1 MHAIESLISRL
12 RGLDILLWSE
22 NGALRYSAPPG
33 AMTPALVAELRENKA
48 GLLAALEKAAAIPQE
63 GPPIPREPRGR
74 PLPLSFAQE
83 RLWFL
88 EQLGQA
94 GHAYNMPVSL
104 RLRGPLNED
113 ALRQALRELV
123 LRHEPLRTTFQ
134 AVGGVPAQIISSHPP
149 EVRRL
154 DLSGKSP
161 EERDAELHRL
171 VTQENTHRFE
181 LSREPPLRLVLIRL
195 APQEHVLLLVLHH
208 IASDGWSIEILSR
221 ELPGLYAGFAS
232 GRPASLPP
240 LPIQYADF
248 AVWQRQQLG
257 GDVLQKQL
265 AYWKETLAGLSPLEF
280 PTDFS
285 RSEGGSYRSAARA
298 FRIEAPTVAAIR
310 KLNAERG
317 LTLFMTLL
325 AAFDVLLARYTG
337 QSRVSVGSPIA
348 NRNRTETEGLIG
360 FFVNSLVLST
370 DTGGDPTF
378 LELLERV
385 RQSALGAYANQDVP
399 FERVVE
405 ELQPTR
411 SLTRNPLFQV
421 VFALQQAAAMAP
433 QFPFPGLDTRLLEIG
448 EATVRFDFEIHLWPD
463 GDALQGVCT
472 FAADL
477 FLPESIEQLLA
488 HYQALLTHL
497 VAHPE
502 QRLSQASLLSPEE
515 RRRLMSEWNRPR
527 TALPAACIHELFEE
541 VAHSRPEA
549 LAIVS
554 GTEPLTYGAL
564 NAAAN
569 RLARRLRAWGVG
581 PEVGVA
587 FYLERSAS
595 LVIAAL
601 AILKAGGFFVPLE
614 PGHPRARLQH
624 QLADTRA
631 RVLITRRSLVE
642 RLPPSDVRLLVL
654 ESEDVSGEDA
664 RDLGR
669 TATPENLAYVM
680 YTSGSTGSPRGVAVT
695 HPSVVRLVRNN
706 PFASFSPEETCLA
719 FAPVSF
725 DASTLELWAPLLNG
739 ARLALFPAEKPSL
752 KELGAF
758 IEQQRVSTL
767 WLTASLF
774 QAMVEEHPESF
785 KHVRQLIAGGDR
797 LSPKHVRHLLAAGY
811 GLTVINGYGPT
822 ENTVFTCCNPM
833 RSPGEVGRTVS
844 LGRPIANTQVYIV
857 DANLAP
863 VPAGVPGELVTGG
876 AGLAR
881 GYLGRPALTA
891 ERFIPDPFSGEPG
904 ARLYRTGD
912 RARFLADGRI
922 EFLGRM
928 DRQIKVRGFRVE
940 PAEIESRLLEHPSIR
955 EAAVV
960 AREEAPGDTRL
971 VAYVVARSAKAK
983 AEAEPED
990 AEQARQQVASWESLF
1005 DDHIYARQSESAD
1018 PYFNTAGWLNT
1029 HDGTPISVAQM
1040 RLWAGDIIDRVL
1052 AHRPKRVLEIGCGTG
1067 MLLFSIA
1074 PHCEHYRGTDFSRTS
1089 LEHVRR
1095 HAEAREDL
1103 RGRLQLDKRLA
1114 DDFSGIEEGSYDAV
1128 IISSVAQYFPTA
1140 SYFLKVLEGSL
1151 RAVRPGGFIFLGDLR
1166 NQRLLEHFH
1175 AFVTL
1180 YRAPSTLP
1188 SSDLVRRIEA
1198 ERARENELLIDPG
1211 LFAALALQQPRI
1223 GRVRVFLQRG
1233 HVHNELNKFRYHAVL
1248 YVGDAP
1254 QAAEAREV
1262 DGSGMT
1268 LAQVGAWLQAEHPER
1283 ACVTNLR
1290 NARLS
1295 QEAQLL
1301 ALLSEAMPQPV
1312 SQLRMALAEVSSEAV
1327 DPEALREQA
1336 APWGYDVE
1344 LCWSPGGSDRFDA
1357 LFTRRDAPAA
1367 PPPLMPLER
1376 RPASPRTLSS
1386 YTNIPLRSNEGAQ
1399 LISSLKQFLGEHL
1412 PEPMHPTDFMLLE
1425 SLPLSPHGK
1434 LDRAALPAPGGRP
1447 DGVQAQFIAPETALE
1462 RVLAG
1467 IWSTLLR
1474 VERVGLH
1481 DDFFMLGGHSLLATQ
1496 AVSRIREALK
1506 VELPLPAFFETPTL
1520 SGLHRALLQREARP
1534 GLLEEI
1540 ATLRLKVA
1548 QMSPEAIKALLH
1560 EKKTALTP

>member
-1 MHAIESLISRL
+1 MHTIESLISRL
-12 RGLDILLWSE
+12 RGLDITLWAE

-33 AMTPALVAELRENKA
+33 TMTPALVAELREHKA
-48 GLLAALEKAAAIPQE
+48 GLLAFLDKAASSPQD
-63 GPPIPREPRGR
+63 GPPIPRVPREGS
-74 PLPLSFAQE
+74 LPLSFAQE

-88 EQLGQA
+88 EELGQA

-104 RLRGPLNED
+104 RLHGPLNED
-113 ALRQALRELV
+113 ALLQALRELV

-134 AVGGVPAQIISSHPP
+134 AVGGVPVQLISPHVP

-154 DLSGKSP
+154 DLSSRP
-161 EERDAELHRL
+161 PDERDAELRRL

-181 LSREPPLRLVLIRL
+181 LSREPPLRLMLLRL

-208 IASDGWSIEILSR
+208 IASDGWSVEILSR
-221 ELPGLYAGFAS
+221 ELPALYADLSA

-240 LPIQYADF
+240 LPIQYVDF
-248 AVWQRQQLG
+248 AVWQRQKLS

-265 AYWKETLAGLSPLEF
+265 AYWKETLAGLTPLEF
-280 PTDFS
+280 PTDLP
-285 RSEGGSYRSAARA
+285 RTKGMAYRSAIRA
-298 FRIEAPTVAAIR
+298 FRVEAPTVAAIR

-317 LTLFMTLL
+317 LTQFMTLL
-325 AAFDVLLARYTG
+325 AAFDVLLSRYTG

-360 FFVNSLVLST
+360 FFVNSLVLCT

-378 LELLERV
+378 HELLERV
-385 RQSALGAYANQDVP
+385 RQTALGAYANQDVP

-411 SLTRNPLFQV
+411 SLDRNPLFQV
-421 VFALQQAAAMAP
+421 VFALQQAGAMAP
-433 QFPFPGLDTRLLEIG
+433 RFPFPGLDARLLELG
-448 EATVRFDFEIHLWPD
+448 EATVRFDFEVHLWPD

-488 HYQALLTHL
+488 HYQTLLAHL

-502 QRLSQASLLSPEE
+502 QRLSKASLLGPEE
-515 RRRLMSEWNRPR
+515 RRRLLFDWNRTR
-527 TALPAACIHELFEE
+527 TGYPTACIHELFEE
-541 VAHSRPEA
+541 VAHARPEA
-549 LAIVS
+549 PALVS
-554 GTEPLTYGAL
+554 EHEPLTYGAL
-564 NAAAN
+564 NTAAN

-587 FYLERSAS
+587 FCLERSAS
-595 LVIAAL
+595 LVITEL

-624 QLADTRA
+624 LLEDTRA
-631 RVLITRRSLVE
+631 RVLITRKSLVE
-642 RLPPSDVRLLVL
+642 CLPPTDARLLVL

-664 RDLGR
+664 SDLEH

-680 YTSGSTGSPRGVAVT
+680 YTSGSTGAPRGVAVT
-695 HPSVVRLVRNN
+695 HRNVVRLARDN
-706 PFASFSPEETCLA
+706 PFARFSSEETCLV
-719 FAPVSF
+719 FAPVAF

-739 ARLALFPAEKPSL
+739 ARLALFPPEKPSL
-752 KELGAF
+752 KELGDF
-758 IEQQRVSTL
+758 IERHRVSTL

-774 QAMVEEHPESF
+774 QAMVEEQPESF
-785 KHVRQLIAGGDR
+785 KHVRQLLAGGDR
-797 LSPKHVRHLLAAGY
+797 LSPKHVRHLLSAGH
-811 GLTVINGYGPT
+811 GLTLINGYGPT

-833 RSPGEVGRTVS
+833 KSPGDVGRTVS
-844 LGRPIANTQVYIV
+844 IGRPIANTRVYIV

-863 VPAGVPGELVTGG
+863 VPVGVPGELVTGG
-876 AGLAR
+876 DGLAR
-881 GYLGRPALTA
+881 GYLGRPELTA

-912 RARFLADGRI
+912 LARFLPDGRI

-928 DRQIKVRGFRVE
+928 DRQLKVRGFRIE
-940 PAEIESRLLEHPSIR
+940 PAEIESRLMEHPSVR
-955 EAAVV
+955 EAAIV

-971 VAYVVARSAKAK
+971 VAYVVARLEQEKA
-983 AEAEPED
+983 APEEG
-990 AEQARQQVASWESLF
+990 EQAERQVASWEALF
-1005 DDHIYARQSESAD
+1005 DQHIYTRQGESTD
-1018 PYFNTAGWLNT
+1018 PYFNTVGWLNT
-1029 HDGTPISVAQM
+1029 HDGTPIPKAQM
-1040 RLWAGDIIDRVL
+1040 RLWADDIIERVL

-1067 MLLFSIA
+1067 MLLFAIA

-1095 HAEAREDL
+1095 HAETREEL

-1114 DDFSGIEEGSYDAV
+1114 DDFTGIEEGSFDAV

-1166 NQRLLEHFH
+1166 NHRLLEHFH
-1175 AFVTL
+1175 ASVNL

-1188 SSDLVRRIEA
+1188 ASDLARRIEA
-1198 ERARENELLIDPG
+1198 EQARENELLIDPG
-1211 LFAALALQQPRI
+1211 LFAALALQQPRL

-1233 HVHNELNKFRYHAVL
+1233 HTHNELNKFRYHAVL
-1248 YVGDAP
+1248 YVGDSP
-1254 QAAEAREV
+1254 QAADAPEV
-1262 DGSGMT
+1262 DGSGLT
-1268 LAQVGAWLQAEHPER
+1268 LAQVGDWLQAGRPEQ

-1295 QEAQLL
+1295 QEVRLL
-1301 ALLSEAMPQPV
+1301 ALLSDAASRPV
-1312 SQLRMALAEVSSEAV
+1312 SQLRVALGQPSPEAV
-1327 DPEALREQA
+1327 EPETLRELATQ
-1336 APWGYDVE
+1336 WGYEVE
-1344 LCWSPGGSDRFDA
+1344 LCWSAGDSDRFDA
-1357 LFTRRDAPAA
+1357 LFTRRDAPRA

-1376 RPASPRTLSS
+1376 RPASPRALTS
-1386 YTNIPLRSNEGAQ
+1386 YTNIPLRSDEGAR

-1412 PEPMHPTDFMLLE
+1412 PEAMNPTDFMLLE
-1425 SLPLSPHGK
+1425 SLPLSPNGK
-1434 LDRAALPAPGGRP
+1434 LDRAALPAPGGRR
-1447 DGVQAQFIAPETALE
+1447 DGVQARFIAPETALE
-1462 RVLAG
+1462 RVLASLWG
-1467 IWSTLLR
+1467 SLLR
-1474 VERVGLH
+1474 VERVGLN
-1481 DDFFMLGGHSLLATQ
+1481 DDFFALGGHSLLATQ
-1496 AVSRIREALK
+1496 VVSRLRELLK

-1520 SGLHRALLQREARP
+1520 SGLKQALLQREARP

-1540 ATLRLKVA
+1540 AALRLKVA
-1548 QMSPEAIKALLH
+1548 QMSPEAVKALLH
-1560 EKKTALTP
+1560 QKKTAPAP